1 MSRLRNPIPHEG
13 PHVGPHEGPHEEPP
27 LPSDK
32 PNREND
38 NTAKGGDDTPGGK
51 IDPSEIANRM
61 KKTTQEY
68 FKNGIQEAFS
78 TNGKGTKSIGAAA
91 EYFGMDKE
99 KIEDLKGAISTLFGK
114 KEELPFGFK
123 TDGSGNYIPN
133 PEYFPEQ
140 SSFFDREGN
149 FNVSTFLE
157 SFKGRSSFLESAV
170 SKGGKYELN
179 PKQQAAFKEFLQ
191 KSGGNFRENLGFSLS
206 DEEKAALKDPDPK
219 NKKNEAILKRLFGDK
234 LPEFLKR
241 KEKTLNEKEEA
252 KGKSGSKWKF
262 FTHLLIFMEFA
273 GTLGAILYLLNAYS
287 NTHTGCMRIYKI
299 NDSPE
304 ITEKVLC
311 YSKTTYP
318 PQLCYCD
325 KIKGDFEKSRCS
337 HEDGTSKTCSSTTSA
352 TEPRPAQV
360 DCTNTLCKG
369 DLLSVVTNYQYYAY
383 QVMDP
388 ASAAIDIAKKGSDI
402 ATDGFEKIL
411 KAILKG
417 IKQVAI
423 IGGIIIGV
431 LGIIYFV
438 LKMVLSK
445 KSAPSV
451 PSAPSAVKFGNRG
464 FLGNLSKYSNYAYM
478 GRCAALPAAPYIP
491 IRYR

>member
-1 MSRLRNPIPHEG
+1 MTRLRNPFPHEG
-13 PHVGPHEGPHEEPP
+13 PRPHDEPI
-27 LPSDK
+27 PSAD
-32 PNREND
+32 PSSEAREYG
-38 NTAKGGDDTPGGK
+38 KGGSDTPGKSAGVK
-51 IDPSEIANRM
+51 M
-61 KKTTQEY
+61 KKTIQDYYNE
-68 FKNGIQEAFS
+68 GIQKAFTS
-78 TNGKGTKSIGAAA
+78 GGKGTESIGAAA

-99 KIEDLKGAISTLFGK
+99 KIEDLKGAISKLFGNDP
-114 KEELPFGFK
+114 PFGFK
-123 TDGSGNYIPN
+123 KDSAGNNIPDTD
-133 PEYFPEQ
+133 YFPEQ
-140 SSFFDREGN
+140 SNFFDREGN
-149 FNVSTFLE
+149 FKVSNFLDSFSKISETFE
-157 SFKGRSSFLESAV
+157 NDV
-170 SKGGKYELN
+170 SKSGGDYYLN
-179 PKQQAAFKEFLQ
+179 SKQQNAFKEFLQ
-191 KSGGNFRENLGFSLS
+191 KSGGNFRENLGFPLS
-206 DEEKAALKDPDPK
+206 DEEKSALKDPK
-219 NKKNEAILKRLFGDK
+219 NKKNTQILKRLFGDK
-234 LPEFLKR
+234 LPEFLKG

-273 GTLGAILYLLNAYS
+273 GTLGAILYLLKSYS

-311 YSKTTYP
+311 YSNTTYP

-325 KIKGDFEKSRCS
+325 KSGDFDNSCKIKSRTP
-337 HEDGTSKTCSSTTSA
+337 TSCGSSTSA

-369 DLLSVVTNYQYYAY
+369 DLLSVTTNYQYYAY

-388 ASAAIDIAKKGSDI
+388 ASAALDIAQKGSDI

-411 KAILKG
+411 KAIEHA
-417 IKQVAI
+417 AI

-431 LGIIYFV
+431 LIVLGIIYYV
-438 LKMVLSK
+438 LKIFLSK

-464 FLGNLSKYSNYAYM
+464 YLGNLSKYSNYGYM
-478 GRCAALPAAPYIP
+478 GRCVALPARPYIP
-491 IRYR
+491 VRYR